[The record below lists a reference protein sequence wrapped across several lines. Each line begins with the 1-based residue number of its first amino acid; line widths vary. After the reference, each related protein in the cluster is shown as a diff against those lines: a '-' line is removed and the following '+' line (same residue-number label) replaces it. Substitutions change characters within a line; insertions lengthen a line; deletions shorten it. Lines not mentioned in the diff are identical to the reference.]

1 MKTIRNF
8 RLILPGE
15 IDAEALV
22 SQKPLSFWGGVDMA
36 SGDIIDT
43 HHDLFGKNLQ
53 EKILCIP
60 YDRGSCS
67 GSGVLI
73 EMVRRGTAP
82 TGILCIEA
90 EPVLALGPLIAEKM
104 YGKGMALRT
113 IAESDYAA
121 LQDACR
127 IRFTPDAVLVLERS

>member
-53 EKILCIP
+53 GKNI
-60 YDRGSCS
+60 
-67 GSGVLI
+67 
-73 EMVRRGTAP
+73 
-82 TGILCIEA
+82 
-90 EPVLALGPLIAEKM
+90 M
-104 YGKGMALRT
+104 YSL
-113 IAESDYAA
+113 
-121 LQDACR
+121 
-127 IRFTPDAVLVLERS
+127 